1 MSGPTQ
7 AQTNLQNEQA
17 QFYQQATQN
26 ANTTFGEDQ
35 QLLQQ
40 LQSIYDPILAK
51 GPNQEGFSQ
60 DELND
65 LNAQATEGTAE
76 NYQGAAKAVN
86 ENLAAEGGGN
96 ISLPDGGADQLKE
109 EVAAASAQQQSAEE
123 NQIKQA
129 DYAQGYNEFQTATG
143 ALEDV
148 SGQLNPIG
156 YSGAATGAGSAEGVT
171 ANQIAQENN
180 SWLNATLGAAGA
192 VGGAFAGSDAGSTA
206 IAGLFGG

>member
-1 MSGPTQ
+1 MSGPTA

-17 QFYQQATQN
+17 AFYQQATQN

-51 GPNQEGFSQ
+51 GPDQEGYSQ

-65 LNAQATEGTAE
+65 LNAQAVEGTAE

-86 ENLAAEGGGN
+86 ENLAAQGGGN
-96 ISLPDGGADQLKE
+96 ISLPNGGADQLKE
-109 EVAAASAQQQSAEE
+109 EVAASSAQQESSEE

-148 SGQLNPIG
+148 SGQLNPTA
-156 YSGAATGAGSAEGVT
+156 YEGAATSAGSAEGVT
-171 ANQIAQENN
+171 ANQIATENN
-180 SWLNATLGAAGA
+180 SWENAVLGAAGSIGSA
-192 VGGAFAGSDAGSTA
+192 VVSENPGGIFGS
-206 IAGLFGG
+206 